1 LGRRPRIEMCA
12 VECAIYNETCYTVA
26 REVRS
31 EIQIKKYKG
40 FGIPRDL
47 NDFSFNIVPHEFI
60 CKE

>member
-1 LGRRPRIEMCA
+1 MCA